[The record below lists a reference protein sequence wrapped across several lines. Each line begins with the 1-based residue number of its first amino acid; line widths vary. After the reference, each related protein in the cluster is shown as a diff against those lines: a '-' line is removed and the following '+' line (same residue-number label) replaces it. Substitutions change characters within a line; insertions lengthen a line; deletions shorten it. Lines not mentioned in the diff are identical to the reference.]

1 MSKRRFVILA
11 TKYSGT
17 PEANEVFAQRG
28 WIRVFD
34 ESKPLPG
41 VKLVR
46 KDKHSTSLIDL
57 ILEEYEYGV

>member
-1 MSKRRFVILA
+1 MSKRRLVILA
-11 TKYSGT
+11 TQYSGT
-17 PEANEVFAQRG
+17 PEANEIFSQRG
-28 WIRVFD
+28 WVRVFD

-41 VKLVR
+41 KKLIR